1 MITMPKLGP
10 EAEWW
15 HELHTWEPE
24 TALAFYNR
32 TMGWEFEPIDMAP
45 DAGYWLARKDGKPV
59 CGIFELTQP
68 VYDCVPSHWMTYLG
82 VGHMGNTLAE
92 TKRAGGSVLRGP
104 VRVEG
109 LGCLA
114 VMADAQG
121 IFIGLFEPA
130 LHFEVAQAA

>member
-1 MITMPKLGP
+1 MIALPDAG
-10 EAEWW
+10 WW

-24 TALAFYNR
+24 STLAFYNR
-32 TMGWEFEPIDMAP
+32 AMGWEFEAIDMAR

-68 VYDCVPSHWMTYLG
+68 VYNGVPSHWMAYLS
-82 VGHMGNTLAE
+82 VGNMRDTLGE

-104 VRVEG
+104 VRIEG

-114 VMADAQG
+114 IVSDVQG
-121 IFIGLFEPA
+121 VFIGLFEPA
-130 LHFEVAQAA
+130 LHMEIARAA